1 MGNSTVWGLFLRWKV
16 DNSLSENC
24 KAGDGGPRLA
34 VKPGACVRGGEVA
47 SLGDVS
53 LLLAQHC
60 IKITERHYLRF
71 DQRRQERLTRAA
83 MVDLRA
89 GGGAEIAQPA
99 DRHIRE
105 HWPTSED

>member
-60 IKITERHYLRF
+60 IKITERHYL
-71 DQRRQERLTRAA
+71 
-83 MVDLRA
+83 
-89 GGGAEIAQPA
+89 PA
-99 DRHIRE
+99 DHFSYADFPVVIR
-105 HWPTSED
+105 